1 MARST
6 QPLVRETFETALT
19 VIRQASVEILVL
31 LGVNVAEGKDPQW
44 FLQQL
49 DQARLNL
56 GNWATVARR
65 LNLND
70 AGMSQFT
77 LQLRH
82 LQQLVP
88 QYESGQDVT
97 ENQLL
102 AALRFVTCL
111 EKVRNQQPKLGYS
124 TDMDVN
130 KDAKQGEALRQ
141 LRALDLTLRG
151 MVRETWPDEQQRV
164 NELKQLCGGDK
175 VRRWLKM
182 GDKGDVLS
190 GMLFSELAMLVV
202 DKKLF
207 ARHYDRLFQ
216 GATSLTLF
224 VEPRKTLQTLLDD
237 IRDIRNTATLGKP
250 LSGAQE
256 VMLDNYFNAISAPL
270 HKACGEG
277 RTRVNPAALMKAD
290 DAQLKTFFDH
300 AAKKNS
306 VVGGDI
312 FDVRD
317 AIESPSRR
325 QDGKKQETRQL
336 VMGAVWGAVGL
347 GAIALVVGG
356 LFIASDSVNPPAAE
370 RNTTMPVATAM
381 AAEPENSDDSPRHK
395 LSNMGITWDQENLRT
410 AIDRDDA
417 VVTRLFLE
425 AGMNWKVAWTEQA
438 LAKNHEATLETLL
451 RYRLQM
457 DELKPCRRM
466 ITTLSH
472 ALSQGEKMTSMRKQ
486 YLQAF
491 CTVPVVVQRQKYELE
506 QAQLRAQ
513 ANPGEE
519 TKKWVKIREAIYQ
532 TIR

>member
-70 AGMSQFT
+70 ADMSQFT

-124 TDMDVN
+124 TDMDVD
-130 KDAKQGEALRQ
+130 KAQMQPDALRQ

-151 MVRETWPDEQQRV
+151 MVREAWPDEQQRV
-164 NELKQLCGGDK
+164 NQLKQLCGGDK

-182 GDKGDVLS
+182 GDKGDILS

-207 ARHYDRLFQ
+207 ARHYDKLFQ

-237 IRDIRNTATLGKP
+237 IREIRNDAALGKP

-290 DAQLKTFFDH
+290 DVQLKAFIEH

-312 FDVRD
+312 FEVRD

-347 GAIALVVGG
+347 GAIAMVVGA
-356 LFIASDSVNPPAAE
+356 LFIASDALRPPSAE
-370 RNTTMPVATAM
+370 REMSAPVATAM

-395 LSNMGITWDQENLRT
+395 LSNMGITWDEENLRA
-410 AIDRDDA
+410 AIDRDDKL
-417 VVTRLFLE
+417 VTHLFLE

-438 LAKNHEATLETLL
+438 LAKNHEETLEMLL

-457 DELKPCRRM
+457 DEKKPCRRM

-472 ALSQGEKMTSMRKQ
+472 ALSQGEKMTSMRKE

-491 CTVPVVVQRQKYELE
+491 CTLPVVVERQKYELE

-513 ANPGEE
+513 ANPSDE
-519 TKKWVKIREAIYQ
+519 TKKWVKIRETIYQ

>member
-19 VIRQASVEILVL
+19 VIRQASVEILIL
-31 LGVNVAEGKDPQW
+31 LGVKVSEGKDPQW
-44 FLQQL
+44 FLHQL

-70 AGMSQFT
+70 ADMSQFT

-111 EKVRNQQPKLGYS
+111 EKVRHQQPKLGYS
-124 TDMDVN
+124 TEMDVN
-130 KDAKQGEALRQ
+130 KAQMQPDALRQ

-151 MVRETWPDEQQRV
+151 MVREAWPDEQQRV
-164 NELKQLCGGDK
+164 NQLKELCGGDK

-207 ARHYDRLFQ
+207 ARHYDKLFQ

-237 IRDIRNTATLGKP
+237 IREIRNVAALGKP
-250 LSGAQE
+250 LTGAQE

-277 RTRVNPAALMKAD
+277 RTRVNPASLMKAD
-290 DAQLKTFFDH
+290 DTQLNAFIDH

-312 FDVRD
+312 FEVRD

-347 GAIALVVGG
+347 GVIALVVGA
-356 LFIASDSVNPPAAE
+356 LFIANDSLHPPAAE
-370 RNTTMPVATAM
+370 REATAPVATAV
-381 AAEPENSDDSPRHK
+381 AAEPENSDDSPRHR
-395 LSNMGITWDQENLRT
+395 LSNMGITWDPENLRA
-410 AIDRDDA
+410 AIDRNDA
-417 VVTRLFLE
+417 LVTRLFLQ

-438 LAKNHEATLETLL
+438 LAQDHEETLDVLL

-457 DELKPCRRM
+457 EEKKPCRRM

-472 ALSQGEKMTSMRKQ
+472 AMAQGEKMTSMRKQ

-506 QAQLRAQ
+506 QAQLREQ

-532 TIR
+532 AIR